1 LQPVARQE
9 IWTKESWGG
18 GGVSKQLIKNSRMPL
33 SGRKGGGGDN
43 TSVAVAAKPCCRTA
57 APSYPPPSPSVT
69 ELNQMPHI
77 CHSSSATV
85 TTERDRGARGTT
97 SAEGASQGNDEH
109 VGGGGE
115 GPPAPERQRCPSR
128 REGDIDTAS
137 AASPRRRTYVI
148 TAPPGERRAQRG
160 GGGARAPQH
169 RRTPSTRG
177 PSTPLCHTS

>member
-1 LQPVARQE
+1 MPRPTVL
-9 IWTKESWGG
+9 GG
-18 GGVSKQLIKNSRMPL
+18 GGRPTHN
-33 SGRKGGGGDN
+33 
-43 TSVAVAAKPCCRTA
+43 PCCRTT
-57 APSYPPPSPSVT
+57 APSYPPPPLVT

-77 CHSSSATV
+77 CQSSSATV

-97 SAEGASQGNDEH
+97 SAEGASQGNDER

-115 GPPAPERQRCPSR
+115 GPPAPQCQRCPSR